1 MKKSLRVLLDTF
13 LIGGRISLWQL
24 ADMVMLLLN
33 MIIGVTVGVI
43 AWKIL
48 REKI

>member
-1 MKKSLRVLLDTF
+1 MRKSLRNLLDTL
-13 LIGGRISLWQL
+13 LIGSKISLWQL

-33 MIIGVTVGVI
+33 MIIGVSVGVI

-48 REKI
+48 REK

>member
-1 MKKSLRVLLDTF
+1 MMKSLRVLLDTL

-48 REKI
+48 KEKI